1 MFMFMGSLFLATSFT
16 ACKWELRC
24 KDFRLESE
32 IRKPTQSI
40 SHGFSICNS
49 IKTPLLLNFL
59 AVPSLY
65 VDLNLKPTNFSR
77 LWIHCL
83 ELNARRALKNIKNPH
98 DLRSIA
104 VLWIYSVW
112 GFMFIGFLLLPFSVC
127 NREEVRRE
135 VRSEDLSLTLIA
147 EYILNL
153 VQLVD
158 SVHFLP
164 DMEALL
170 RLRLHLRRRLLLTH
184 HLPLEKHL
192 GAARRHRLQHVALLR
207 QFKHSHHLASLFG
220 PWYVEF
226 ALHRFFS
233 V

>member
-1 MFMFMGSLFLATSFT
+1 MRILFL
-16 ACKWELRC
+16 
-24 KDFRLESE
+24 
-32 IRKPTQSI
+32 
-40 SHGFSICNS
+40 
-49 IKTPLLLNFL
+49 
-59 AVPSLY
+59 
-65 VDLNLKPTNFSR
+65 NL
-77 LWIHCL
+77 
-83 ELNARRALKNIKNPH
+83 
-98 DLRSIA
+98 
-104 VLWIYSVW
+104 V
-112 GFMFIGFLLLPFSVC
+112 
-127 NREEVRRE
+127 
-135 VRSEDLSLTLIA
+135 A

-207 QFKHSHHLASLFG
+207 QFKHSQHLVSLFG
-220 PWYVEF
+220 TWYVEF